1 MRFKIKKKRKEFWNT
16 QRKRKKSG
24 TQNENVKSL
33 ENTKKKTER
42 ILRTHKEKNERI
54 LRPHKEKAV
63 PSFFAKQPFNETVFY
78 DFCVVSTLWYA
89 NIIICKISQSSL
101 QFVFFVS
108 VFVNALFFKNDHISL
123 YQFRWPP
130 APPPSRWPPPFFKFC
145 SFVRKASSFFFPQ
158 ILPGKNLSQNA
169 VKPN

>member
-63 PSFFAKQPFNETVFY
+63 PSFFAKQPFKETVFY
-78 DFCVVSTLWYA
+78 DFLRCLDLMT
-89 NIIICKISQSSL
+89 C
-101 QFVFFVS
+101 
-108 VFVNALFFKNDHISL
+108 
-123 YQFRWPP
+123 
-130 APPPSRWPPPFFKFC
+130 
-145 SFVRKASSFFFPQ
+145 
-158 ILPGKNLSQNA
+158 
-169 VKPN
+169 

>member
-130 APPPSRWPPPFFKFC
+130 SPLDDPLLFS
-145 SFVRKASSFFFPQ
+145 SFVHLSEKHLLFFPQ
-158 ILPGKNLSQNA
+158 ILPGKKLSQNA